1 MLKRDRKSLH
11 IFNKTKNFIKILFYA
26 FVMAEQFLVPL
37 EQYLKVGIHIG
48 TKFRTKYMEPFIY
61 KVRPDGL
68 AVLNV
73 QEIDKRIGIAAKM
86 LSKYEPNSILVV
98 GRRENS
104 WKSVEMFAKATGIRV
119 LIKRYPPGILT
130 NQDLEDFTEIKL
142 LFATDPIPDKNAV
155 RDAVKIGIPVIALCD
170 TNNEAN
176 YVDLII
182 PCNNKGKKSLGLI
195 FWILAK
201 EYLRLKGVIKSEQ
214 EMKYSVDDFSDEE

>member
-1 MLKRDRKSLH
+1 
-11 IFNKTKNFIKILFYA
+11 
-26 FVMAEQFLVPL
+26 MAEQFLVPL

-48 TKFRTKYMEPFIY
+48 TKFRTKYMEQFIY

-104 WKSVEMFAKATGIRV
+104 WKSVEMFAKATGIRS

>member
-1 MLKRDRKSLH
+1 
-11 IFNKTKNFIKILFYA
+11 
-26 FVMAEQFLVPL
+26 MAEQFLVPL

-61 KVRPDGL
+61 KGRPDGL

-104 WKSVEMFAKATGIRV
+104 WKSVEMFAKATGIRA

-130 NQDLEDFTEIKL
+130 NQDLEDFIEIKL

-176 YVDLII
+176 YVDLMI

-201 EYLRLKGVIKSEQ
+201 EYLRLRGIIKSDS
-214 EMKYSVDDFSDEE
+214 EMKYKVDDFSDEE